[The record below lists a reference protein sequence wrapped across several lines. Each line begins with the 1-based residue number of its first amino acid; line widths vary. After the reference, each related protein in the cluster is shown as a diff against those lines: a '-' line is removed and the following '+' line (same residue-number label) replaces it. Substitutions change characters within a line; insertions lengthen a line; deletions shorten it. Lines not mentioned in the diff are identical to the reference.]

1 MYTLMI
7 AMQYNGMNRRLL
19 ESDILYSEYAVC
31 SLESEVLVCYLSL
44 VSCQIF
50 CSYNHGAL

>member
-19 ESDILYSEYAVC
+19 GSDILYSEYAV
-31 SLESEVLVCYLSL
+31 
-44 VSCQIF
+44 
-50 CSYNHGAL
+50 